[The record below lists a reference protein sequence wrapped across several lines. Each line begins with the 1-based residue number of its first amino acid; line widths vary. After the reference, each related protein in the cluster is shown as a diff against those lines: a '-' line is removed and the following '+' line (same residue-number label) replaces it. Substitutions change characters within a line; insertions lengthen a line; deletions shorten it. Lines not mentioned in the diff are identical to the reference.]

1 MLSKFVRSRLLSAV
15 VIGAGLFGVA
25 AIGVVADSAVVY
37 NGCQNVF
44 SGAVRLL
51 PSSLPAPYD
60 TTCNTTT
67 TIPFLKEQAISWSQT
82 GPQGPQ
88 GVQGAAGAAGSI
100 GPAGAAGPQ
109 GVQGP
114 KGEIGPAGAAGATGA
129 AGPQGP
135 QGSQGSPGATGAD
148 GARGPQGPQ
157 GPIGPPGP
165 AGSNGPQGPQGPAG
179 APGPQGPAGVSGLVL
194 LTGPVT
200 YISNSAATSRV
211 VCPAGKKALGGGFNF
226 SGTVFVME
234 NEPDSTGDF
243 NNRAAPDG
251 NGWTV
256 YGFDNFGQS
265 GSFSAFVTCGNV

>member
-1 MLSKFVRSRLLSAV
+1 MLSKFLRSRFLLASMLSS
-15 VIGAGLFGVA
+15 GLLV
-25 AIGVVADSAVVY
+25 VVATAAFASIPDTGGVIHGCFMTQ
-37 NGCQNVF
+37 NGQLRVIDPAGQKC
-44 SGAVRLL
+44 R
-51 PSSLPAPYD
+51 PSE
-60 TTCNTTT
+60 T
-67 TIPFLKEQAISWSQT
+67 AIAWSQV

-88 GVQGAAGAAGSI
+88 GIQGLTGATGAT

-114 KGEIGPAGAAGATGA
+114 KGDTGPAGAAGATGA

-135 QGSQGSPGATGAD
+135 QGPQGSPGVAGAD

-157 GPIGPPGP
+157 GPTGPQGP
-165 AGSNGPQGPQGPAG
+165 AGANGPQGPQGPAG
-179 APGPQGPAGVSGLVL
+179 GPGPQGPAGVSGLVL
-194 LTGPVT
+194 LIGPLT
-200 YISNSAATSRV
+200 SISNSAATSSV

-234 NEPDSTGDF
+234 NEPDSTGNF
-243 NNRAAPDG
+243 NNRATPDG

-256 YGFDNFGQS
+256 YGFDNFNQS